1 MATCKSNNA
10 RVMKTTKILIS
21 SALLALATTTF
32 GQLGA
37 IKERLRAEKAE
48 QVQYHQVG
56 FTIHSNHGQK
66 FPGLESLL
74 NRVDADI
81 YDSPVVEQTIFASQA
96 EVTYTYEI
104 GLESWMSTP
113 FEADFAGEGLFLE
126 SWMAVPFEIEVDEEE
141 LYMESWMTEPFDTE
155 VAEEELSLES
165 WMFTPFYYDMADD
178 ELQQKDWITAAN
190 WK

>member
-1 MATCKSNNA
+1 
-10 RVMKTTKILIS
+10 MKTTKILIS

-48 QVQYHQVG
+48 PVQYHQVG

-66 FPGLESLL
+66 FTG
-74 NRVDADI
+74 
-81 YDSPVVEQTIFASQA
+81 
-96 EVTYTYEI
+96 
-104 GLESWMSTP
+104 
-113 FEADFAGEGLFLE
+113 LE

-141 LYMESWMTEPFDTE
+141 LYVESWMTEPFETE